1 MAPRAQAEAAVAATS
16 QRVLLA
22 VLAALVLAPAALGA
36 VLPEERAD
44 AMYHRY
50 DGGGMVIDG
59 PSLLVRKNFA
69 EKFSIAANYYVDSVS
84 SASIDV
90 ITSGASE
97 YTEERTEQSLDL
109 TYLHEKALINIGYT
123 GSDENDYEASSFRF
137 DISQD
142 FFGDMTTLSLGFS
155 QGNDD
160 ITQTGNDAF
169 SDELERRHYRFGIAQ
184 IISRT
189 LIANLNYESII
200 DEGYLQNPY
209 RFILIENGSDYIVA
223 PEVYPRTRNS
233 DAVSVKLAWHT
244 PISSALKVRLGYFDD
259 SWGIN
264 AYSIEFDYTHEL
276 GNKLLLDARL
286 RAYTQSE
293 ADFYANSF
301 TVASAQQ
308 NFLGRDKEL
317 SSYNSYSIGIGASYD
332 WALQGYFERL
342 SANVQLDWMLF
353 DYDNF
358 REVTP
363 EQTQRFGVGNEP
375 LYDFDAYALRVFLSL
390 FY

>member
-1 MAPRAQAEAAVAATS
+1 MAATNV
-16 QRVLLA
+16 RL
-22 VLAALVLAPAALGA
+22 LAALLAALLLSSIAHAA

-59 PSLLVRKNFA
+59 PSVLVRKNFA
-69 EKFSIAANYYVDSVS
+69 ETFSVAANYYVDSVS

-90 ITSGASE
+90 LTSGASE
-97 YTEERTEQSLDL
+97 YTEERTEKSIDF
-109 TYLHEKALINIGYT
+109 TYLHGKSLINLGYT
-123 GSDENDYEASSFRF
+123 GSDENDYEATSFRF

-142 FFGDMTTLSLGFS
+142 FFGDMTTLSLGYS

-169 SDELERRHYRFGIAQ
+169 SDELERRHYRFGVAQ

-189 LIANLNYESII
+189 LVANLNYESII

-209 RFILIENGSDYIVA
+209 RFILVETGSGYNLA
-223 PEVYPRTRNS
+223 QEAYPRTRNS
-233 DAVSVKLAWHT
+233 DAISLKLAWHT
-244 PISSALKVRLGYFDD
+244 PLSSALKMRLGYFDD

-264 AYSIEFDYTHEL
+264 AYSIEFDYTHAISPQ
-276 GNKLLLDARL
+276 LLLDLRL
-286 RAYTQSE
+286 RGYTQSE

-301 TVASAQQ
+301 NATTAQQ

-317 SSYNSYSIGIGASYD
+317 SQYDSYSIGIGASYN
-332 WALQGYFERL
+332 WMLPGRLERL

-353 DYDNF
+353 DYENF
-358 REVTP
+358 REVTN
-363 EQTQRFGVGNEP
+363 ETTQRYGVGNEP
-375 LYDFDAYALRVFLSL
+375 LYEFDAYALRVFLSL